1 LPARIKDIG
10 DKLLHAGAS
19 LSWRYIALAHL
30 SRHPNFN
37 PTAGDL
43 GHHPLNYRTSREF
56 KGSSEMT
63 TCFSETQRFQLCVLN
78 IGQVKL
84 KINGGIER
92 EQYSAQLNF
101 LVE

>member
-1 LPARIKDIG
+1 
-10 DKLLHAGAS
+10 
-19 LSWRYIALAHL
+19 
-30 SRHPNFN
+30 
-37 PTAGDL
+37 
-43 GHHPLNYRTSREF
+43 
-56 KGSSEMT
+56 MT

-101 LVE
+101 LVERNSKSSDTSTGLHSLTK